1 MVSSFLRSLP
11 RLVGLW
17 KPLNFC
23 NPNFVRIPPTHLVE
37 EETTPD
43 YVASRYYPTR
53 IGQVLQNRYQVV
65 GKLGFGV
72 TSTVWLARDL
82 TGYRH
87 VTLKIFVNS
96 AAMGQQLD
104 DEYNMYRRLERGS
117 NKHPGRVSVRSLL
130 DSFDLNGPEGPHRC
144 LVHPPL
150 WDSVD
155 TFLRRNPVMRL
166 PVNILAI
173 VLRHLFLALDFLHT
187 ECQVIHTGMY
197 WFSNPP
203 PPPSNCI
210 IHPLTLASGPKRHQ
224 GRQHHAR
231 HSR

>member
-104 DEYNMYRRLERGS
+104 DEYTMYRRLERGS
-117 NKHPGRVSVRSLL
+117 NKHPGRVCVRSLL

-150 WDSVD
+150 WDSLD

-166 PVNILAI
+166 PVPILAL

-197 WFSNPP
+197 LFSVTPP
-203 PPPSNCI
+203 PLSLKLHHPPA
-210 IHPLTLASGPKRHQ
+210 HPSPVAQKTS
-224 GRQHHAR
+224 RQTTSCSA
-231 HSR
+231 